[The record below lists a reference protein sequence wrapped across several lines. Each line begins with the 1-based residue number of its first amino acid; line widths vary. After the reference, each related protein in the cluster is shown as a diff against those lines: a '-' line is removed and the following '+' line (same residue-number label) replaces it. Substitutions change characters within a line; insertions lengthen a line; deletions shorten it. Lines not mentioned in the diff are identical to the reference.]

1 MKNLAWRHV
10 YSLRALVFCLLHCKL
25 RTGKCFT
32 MGTAVYNEYRF
43 FNAWIS
49 IRVYISGLNAW
60 ESSLTNTLYY
70 LWVHFLKVSLKD
82 RKWDSEA
89 KRIKRLGARKLWLF
103 SPIWSWLNWHFFEF
117 LTYPLLSLHW
127 QENHF
132 YRKTLKYWFFL
143 CIVIRL

>member
-103 SPIWSWLNWHFFEF
+103 SPIWSWLNWHFFWISNLSSSFSPLTRKPF
-117 LTYPLLSLHW
+117 LQENFKILVLSLYS
-127 QENHF
+127 N
-132 YRKTLKYWFFL
+132 
-143 CIVIRL
+143 